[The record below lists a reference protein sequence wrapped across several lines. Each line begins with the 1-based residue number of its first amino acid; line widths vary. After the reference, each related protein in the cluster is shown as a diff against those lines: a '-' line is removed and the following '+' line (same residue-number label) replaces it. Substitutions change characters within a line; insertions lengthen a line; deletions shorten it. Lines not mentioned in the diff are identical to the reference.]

1 MSLILRGVGHAYVRG
16 RWVLRGVDL
25 EVAAGESVALVGP
38 SGSGK
43 TTLLSISGLLQ
54 QPSEGTVSLD
64 GRQVSAAGGR
74 GGSGL
79 LGEVFAWVFQS
90 VNTLRH
96 RSALDNTA
104 LGLLARGLRRG
115 DAEAA
120 AADALDRVG
129 LAGFEDTPVETLS
142 GGELQRVCIA
152 RAVAARPRF
161 LLADEP
167 TGQLD
172 RSTSDRVLDA
182 LWQARGSETAIV
194 IATHDPDAAARCDR
208 VLRLVDGRVV
218 A

>member
-1 MSLILRGVGHAYVRG
+1 MSLSLRGIGHAYVRG
-16 RWVLRGVDL
+16 RWVLRDVDL

-43 TTLLSISGLLQ
+43 TTLLSIVGLLQ
-54 QPSEGTVSLD
+54 RPSEGTVSLD
-64 GRQVSAAGGR
+64 GRQVSAGGR
-74 GGSGL
+74 GRSGL

-120 AADALDRVG
+120 AAEALHRVG
-129 LAGFEDTPVETLS
+129 LAGFETTPVETLS

-182 LWQARGSETAIV
+182 LWQARGSETAVV

-208 VLRLVDGRVV
+208 VLRLIDGRVV

>member
-1 MSLILRGVGHAYVRG
+1 MSLSLRGVGHAYVPG
-16 RWVLRGVDL
+16 RWVLRGVDV
-25 EVAAGESVALVGP
+25 EIGAGESVALVGP

-43 TTLLSISGLLQ
+43 TTLLSIIGLLQ

-64 GRQVSAAGGR
+64 GRQVSDGGR
-74 GGSGL
+74 GRSGL

-104 LGLLARGLRRG
+104 LGLLARGLRRR
-115 DAEAA
+115 DAESVAA
-120 AADALDRVG
+120 EALDRVG
-129 LAGFEDTPVETLS
+129 LAGFEHAPVETLS

-182 LWQARGSETAIV
+182 LWQARLPETAIIV
-194 IATHDPDAAARCDR
+194 ATHDPDAAARCDR
-208 VLRLVDGRVV
+208 VLRLIDGRVV